1 MGLGLDRDQGL
12 TPSRRRSAARFV
24 SRHRGLRLGG
34 LLAGPLLW
42 LLVAYIGALAALLV
56 TSLFHNE
63 TQGILTEMVTE
74 PALDNYRA
82 VVDTPVYRDVAV
94 RTIGAAVAVTAI
106 DLVIALPVAFFMAK
120 VASRRAR
127 RPLVI
132 AVTMPLWAGYLVKG
146 YAWRAML
153 NPESGLIK
161 EVFGFTPG
169 YGVWGTITTLSYLW
183 LPYMVI
189 PIYAG
194 LDRLPN
200 SLLEAS
206 TDLGGKAG
214 RTFRSIV
221 LPLVVPSIVAGSIF
235 TFSLTLGDFYVN
247 RIFGGT
253 TQFIGNNIYSNF
265 GVNLPLAAA
274 YATVPILVMAGYLL
288 AARATGALEEL

>member
-12 TPSRRRSAARFV
+12 TPSRRRRAARFV

-42 LLVAYIGALAALLV
+42 LLVAYIGALVALLV

-63 TQGILTEMVTE
+63 THGILTEMVTD

-146 YAWRAML
+146 YAWRALL

-194 LDRLPN
+194 LDRLPD

-253 TQFIGNNIYSNF
+253 TQFIGNNIYSTF

-274 YATVPILVMAGYLL
+274 YATVPILIMAAYLL